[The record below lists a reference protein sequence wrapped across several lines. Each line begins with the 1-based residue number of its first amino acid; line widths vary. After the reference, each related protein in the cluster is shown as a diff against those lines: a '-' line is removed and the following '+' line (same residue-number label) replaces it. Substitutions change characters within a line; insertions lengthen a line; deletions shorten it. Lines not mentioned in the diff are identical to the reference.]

1 MGSLFTVTICGFV
14 GGTVSVR
21 EVGEQRV
28 ASFSVAANRKTRN
41 GDQQTIW
48 VRVNC
53 WNGLSEVAERYLQ
66 SGSQVLITAS
76 WMRTSAYIDR
86 DGNPQSSIDINAD
99 RLVLLDRV
107 NDDAPTNDLQNMA
120 DVPF

>member
-99 RLVLLDRV
+99 RLVLLDRF
-107 NDDAPTNDLQNMA
+107 NGDAPTNDLQNMA

>member
-1 MGSLFTVTICGFV
+1 
-14 GGTVSVR
+14 
-21 EVGEQRV
+21 
-28 ASFSVAANRKTRN
+28 
-41 GDQQTIW
+41 
-48 VRVNC
+48 
-53 WNGLSEVAERYLQ
+53 VAERYLQ
-66 SGSQVLITAS
+66 SGSQVLVTAS

-107 NDDAPTNDLQNMA
+107 NDDTSTNDLQNMA